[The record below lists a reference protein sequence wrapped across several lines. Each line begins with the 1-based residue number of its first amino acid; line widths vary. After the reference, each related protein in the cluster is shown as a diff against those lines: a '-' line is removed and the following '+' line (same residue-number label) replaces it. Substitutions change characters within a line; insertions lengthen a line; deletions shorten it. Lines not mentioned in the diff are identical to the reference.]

1 LTVIEL
7 NDIEFENSIQ
17 EVSYAEAYL
26 KRNGNTRENNLPDFK
41 GKLIILYT
49 LGFFSSMYDSIIMEI
64 DFLFLGGFLE
74 VEMKAENGFPTS
86 KQGWLGEV

>member
-1 LTVIEL
+1 MTVIEL

-49 LGFFSSMYDSIIMEI
+49 SNAPRAVQDGILLELSEELTNLDLIGWVSTSMG
-64 DFLFLGGFLE
+64 LRAVLTH
-74 VEMKAENGFPTS
+74 A
-86 KQGWLGEV
+86 

>member
-26 KRNGNTRENNLPDFK
+26 KRNGNTKENNLPDFK

-49 LGFFSSMYDSIIMEI
+49 LNAPRA
-64 DFLFLGGFLE
+64 
-74 VEMKAENGFPTS
+74 V
-86 KQGWLGEV
+86 